1 MKAIG
6 QPIALEVKDVTGVIQ
21 SLNDLLGA
29 YLRLKGNHQELIRR
43 EHKSEHELV
52 DCVTSVIPTCQRVLI
67 TLIKQTHDAMENIDQ
82 YHRYITTNGMEM
94 FDQNTQESLC
104 DDDITRLVSVHLAS
118 VNWEPT
124 PDGECSTREQL
135 VQPEGLRFVLPEL
148 RGGGR

>member
-1 MKAIG
+1 M
-6 QPIALEVKDVTGVIQ
+6 
-21 SLNDLLGA
+21 
-29 YLRLKGNHQELIRR
+29 
-43 EHKSEHELV
+43 

-67 TLIKQTHDAMENIDQ
+67 TLIKQIHDAMENIDQ

-104 DDDITRLVSVHLAS
+104 DDDITRLASVHLAS